1 MQGRAAQGRA
11 AQGRAAQGRAA
22 GVIGVLLLIAAFFLP
37 ALINRQPVLY
47 PDSVGYF
54 HSGYAAV
61 KQIKAVL
68 DVRVRGRAPSA
79 APVLSRQQRDGIT
92 TARSVYYGLAFVAAY
107 WLKGVWAMAAAQ
119 IALAMAALML
129 AAWRAAMPERWLWWT
144 CVLGIALFTG
154 LNFFAVTI
162 MPDLFAGLMLA
173 AAAMLL
179 AHGRGMPRWEYAFWL
194 LIVVVAG
201 LFHKAHLAILALC
214 LVAAAGFAPM
224 WRSPNW
230 RMRAREWLWL
240 AAAALVALTGHYAVD
255 LTVRHVTG
263 RAPIA
268 MPFALARLVG
278 DGTAEK
284 YLAQAC
290 PTRHFVTCDYRSRMP
305 MRENDFLWSRD
316 PDKSVMGTASRQ
328 TREAIAAENDAI
340 VWGTLQA
347 YPLTEMKAALGNAV
361 AQFATVGVTEFAL
374 TPHDDVAPIPML
386 RWALDHYRT
395 TAIAEGRMP
404 LAAISLMMRLVYFA
418 ALIGVV
424 VLLWR
429 LRHVR
434 NAEIAFAAM
443 LVVGILANAVVSGVI
458 SGVFDRYQ
466 GRVAWLAALALLVLV
481 GQWRRVR
488 KDGALEAG

>member
-1 MQGRAAQGRA
+1 MNAQTQGQAAQGQVA
-11 AQGRAAQGRAA
+11 KL
-22 GVIGVLLLIAAFFLP
+22 IGVLLLIAVFFLP

-54 HSGYAAV
+54 HSGYAAA
-61 KQIKAVL
+61 KQIKATL
-68 DVRVRGRAPSA
+68 DVRIRGRAPSA

-119 IALAMAALML
+119 IALAMACLML
-129 AAWRAAMPERWLWWT
+129 AARRAAMPERWLWWT

-173 AAAMLL
+173 AGAMLL
-179 AHGRGMPRWEYAFWL
+179 AHGRRLPRWEYAFWL

-201 LFHKAHLAILALC
+201 LFHKAHLAILAVC
-214 LVAAAGFAPM
+214 LVAALGFASA
-224 WRSPNW
+224 WRN
-230 RMRAREWLWL
+230 RVREWLWL
-240 AAAALVALTGHYAVD
+240 AAAALMALAGHYAVD
-255 LTVRHVTG
+255 LTVLHVTG
-263 RAPIA
+263 RPPIA
-268 MPFALARLVG
+268 TPFALARLVG

-284 YLAQAC
+284 YLAEAC
-290 PTRHFVTCDYRSRMP
+290 PTRHFTTCDYLNRMP

-316 PDKSVMGTASRQ
+316 PEKSVMSTASRQ
-328 TREAIAAENDAI
+328 TREAIAAESDAI

-347 YPLTEMKAALGNAV
+347 YPLSELKAALGNAV

-374 TPHDDVAPIPML
+374 VPHDDVAPIPML
-386 RWALDHYRT
+386 RWALDHYQT

-418 ALIGVV
+418 ALTGVA

-429 LRHVR
+429 LRR
-434 NAEIAFAAM
+434 RQGDETAFAAM

-466 GRVAWLAALALLVLV
+466 GRVVWLAALALLVLA
-481 GQWRRVR
+481 GQWRRARNGEARQVDMVR
-488 KDGALEAG
+488 AG

>member
-1 MQGRAAQGRA
+1 M
-11 AQGRAAQGRAA
+11 
-22 GVIGVLLLIAAFFLP
+22 
-37 ALINRQPVLY
+37 LY

-61 KQIKAVL
+61 KEIKAVL
-68 DVRVRGRAPSA
+68 DVRIRGRAPAA
-79 APVLSRQQRDGIT
+79 APALSRQQRDGIT

-119 IALAMAALML
+119 IALAMACLML
-129 AAWRAAMPERWLWWT
+129 AARRAAIPEPWLWWIGL
-144 CVLGIALFTG
+144 LGIALFTG

-173 AAAMLL
+173 AGAMLL
-179 AHGRGMPRWEYAFWL
+179 AHGPRLPRWEYAFWL

-214 LVAAAGFAPM
+214 LVAAACCAPM
-224 WRSPNW
+224 WRN
-230 RMRAREWLWL
+230 RAREWVWL
-240 AAAALVALTGHYAVD
+240 AAAALVALGGHYAVD

-268 MPFALARLVG
+268 TPFALARLVG

-284 YLAQAC
+284 YLAEAC
-290 PTRHFVTCDYRSRMP
+290 PTRHFVTCDYRGRMP

-316 PDKSVMGTASRQ
+316 PEKSVMSTASRQ
-328 TREAIAAENDAI
+328 TRMAIAAESDAI
-340 VWGTLQA
+340 VWGTLKA
-347 YPLTEMKAALGNAV
+347 YPLTELKAALGNAA
-361 AQFATVGVTEFAL
+361 AQFATVGVSEFAL
-374 TPHDDVAPIPML
+374 APHDDVAPIPML
-386 RWALDHYRT
+386 RWALDRYET

-404 LAAISLMMRLVYFA
+404 LAAISLMMELVYFA
-418 ALIGVV
+418 ALIGVA

-429 LRHVR
+429 LWRHR
-434 NAEIAFAAM
+434 GAETAFAAM
-443 LVVGILANAVVSGVI
+443 LVVGILANAAVSGVI

-466 GRVAWLAALALLVLV
+466 GRVVWLAALALLVLA
-481 GQWRRVR
+481 GQWWRARQNGVSQN
-488 KDGALEAG
+488 GVSQNGVSQNGVSQNGVSQNGVSQNGVSQNGVSQNGVSQNGVS